1 MLIDHVGVI
10 FFPQN
15 VTFRLIGRLA
25 MPIFAFM
32 VAEGCRYTHSKL
44 RYLLILA
51 GYLVLCQAG
60 LYIGTGGTNLCILAA
75 FALGAAAVFC
85 LQEFKQALF
94 SSDMPHKLLW
104 GGLFLLAV
112 ALIRLFCSFVY
123 VVYGFWGCMLPV
135 FASIFHMPPSAPGW
149 LKQLDCKW
157 MHILTFT
164 IGLFPL
170 SWTHSKIQI
179 YCLFSVPLLLCYNGR
194 RGKYKLKY
202 FFYIFYPA
210 HLLILYGI
218 YQIIGVIR

>member
-1 MLIDHVGVI
+1 MPVTKTTGFLSGNVLKLLAAAFMLIDHVGVI

-75 FALGAAAVFC
+75 FALGAAAGFC

-104 GGLFLLAV
+104 GGLFLLAHRRKRQNGPCV
-112 ALIRLFCSFVY
+112 TGGKGALSDCFQTLGTQIQQTQHVGYHGAGFANSCGSFLLGQAVL
-123 VVYGFWGCMLPV
+123 VHQGLIAQGF
-135 FASIFHMPPSAPGW
+135 FH
-149 LKQLDCKW
+149 
-157 MHILTFT
+157 
-164 IGLFPL
+164 
-170 SWTHSKIQI
+170 
-179 YCLFSVPLLLCYNGR
+179 
-194 RGKYKLKY
+194 
-202 FFYIFYPA
+202 
-210 HLLILYGI
+210 GI
-218 YQIIGVIR
+218 